1 MKSDSQVIAGHMGRA
16 WRSDN
21 PHFRAARRLIGRGNP
36 LCRELV
42 DGDLP
47 QHRPLMALA
56 IRLGAIAALATMS
69 AVIKLASQHH
79 IHLLEIMFWRQL
91 ISLPLILAWLAATR
105 NLGMLKTRRPTT
117 HFLRAVYGTIGMV
130 CNFGAVILLPLAE
143 ATTMAFTA
151 PIWAVILA
159 MLLLKDKIGPWRWSA
174 VALGFA
180 GVLVIAQPGSGDIP
194 LFGAAVALGGA
205 FMVALISIQ
214 IADLNRTD
222 KPVTIVFYF
231 ALFSVPIAAVALPWV
246 MTAHDAT
253 GWLLLLLI
261 GVTGVIGQLLLTAAL
276 RFGPVASVIVMDY
289 SSLFW
294 ATIYGW
300 TLFGALPPAST
311 WLGAPLI
318 IAAGLVIAWREHR
331 LSRPTLRDVSRAEG
345 T

>member
-1 MKSDSQVIAGHMGRA
+1 VD
-16 WRSDN
+16 
-21 PHFRAARRLIGRGNP
+21 AA
-36 LCRELV
+36 
-42 DGDLP
+42 LP
-47 QHRPLMALA
+47 AHRPLLALL

-69 AVIKLASQHH
+69 AFIKLAAKHH

-91 ISLPLILAWLAATR
+91 ISLPLILGWLAATR
-105 NLGMLKTRRPTT
+105 NVGSLRTQRPRT
-117 HFLRAVYGTIGMV
+117 HFLRALYGTVGMLF
-130 CNFGAVILLPLAE
+130 NFGAVILLPLAE

-159 MLLLKDKIGPWRWSA
+159 TLLLKEKVGVWRWSA

-180 GVLVIAQPGSGDIP
+180 GVLLIAQPGSGDIP
-194 LFGAAVALGGA
+194 LFGALVALSGA

-231 ALFSVPIAAVALPWV
+231 ALFSVPMTALALPFV

-253 GWLLLLLI
+253 GWWLLLAI
-261 GVTGVIGQLLLTAAL
+261 GIFGVIGQLLLTAAL
-276 RFGPVASVIVMDY
+276 RFGAVASVIVMDY

-294 ATIYGW
+294 ATVYGW
-300 TLFGALPPAST
+300 LFFASLPPAST

-331 LSRPTLRDVSRAEG
+331 LSRPTLRDVARAEG